1 MALFS
6 LTLNQER
13 KNSTHL
19 LYDSLWP
26 SISRKTLSLVRKTN
40 KRACHFLWVII
51 LILKY
56 LWMGFSYLFCINYS
70 YTNAFGPT
78 ERERALCVCWA
89 LLQGEN
95 ERHTKLLMSWI
106 LQMIF
111 FSLSLLVLGVIQ
123 LWALSN
129 NQSTLIFRTIFP
141 ILIILPFVIIRIE
154 RDSPHRKR
162 KIATFTIQLHA
173 SINIEGIKNI
183 DFNLSLLSCC
193 YHELVH
199 FAMQPEI
206 YQP

>member
-1 MALFS
+1 MTLCGPQFLVKLCLWSAKPTNEHSIFYGLSFWYWSIYGWDFHIFS
-6 LTLNQER
+6 VSITVTR
-13 KNSTHL
+13 MHL
-19 LYDSLWP
+19 DQP
-26 SISRKTLSLVRKTN
+26 
-40 KRACHFLWVII
+40 
-51 LILKY
+51 
-56 LWMGFSYLFCINYS
+56 
-70 YTNAFGPT
+70 
-78 ERERALCVCWA
+78 RERALCACWA

>member
-1 MALFS
+1 MTLCGPQFLVKLCLWSAKPTNEHAIFYGLSFWYWSIYGWDFHIFS
-6 LTLNQER
+6 VSITVTRMHLDQPR
-13 KNSTHL
+13 KIE
-19 LYDSLWP
+19 
-26 SISRKTLSLVRKTN
+26 SIMCVLSIVARGKRKTHQITYVMNIANDL
-40 KRACHFLWVII
+40 
-51 LILKY
+51 
-56 LWMGFSYLFCINYS
+56 
-70 YTNAFGPT
+70 
-78 ERERALCVCWA
+78 
-89 LLQGEN
+89 
-95 ERHTKLLMSWI
+95 
-106 LQMIF
+106 F